1 MNWSAPLQS
10 AVCSGLPFPLARLMF
25 CKPFATSHYLSENG
39 FRDACM
45 DWGGGL
51 FGGRSRRTEL
61 QATRA
66 DADPVAGC
74 LAHRSVRTS
83 PRQSMYIMAV
93 DDPWSS
99 GGTIAKHHPDQVLS
113 APVASLSIVN
123 MFFLAI
129 GSPFVVGCAVG
140 CSNWF
145 RRADHGSLRL
155 LACVGTCVGI
165 YIANIVLFFA
175 FWI

>member
-1 MNWSAPLQS
+1 MD
-10 AVCSGLPFPLARLMF
+10 FEMLAWIG
-25 CKPFATSHYLSENG
+25 AA
-39 FRDACM
+39 ACLA
-45 DWGGGL
+45 GGL
-51 FGGRSRRTEL
+51 AGLSFKRRGPTL
-61 QATRA
+61 TLWLGVLLIAAFVLHLAT
-66 DADPVAGC
+66 
-74 LAHRSVRTS
+74 
-83 PRQSMYIMAV
+83 SMYIMAV

-113 APVASLSIVN
+113 APVASFSIVN
-123 MFFLAI
+123 MIFLAI

-145 RRADHGSLRL
+145 RRADHESLRL